1 MNPSDLRVIVTGAAG
16 GLGSYFCKALVE
28 AGAQVAAFDV
38 QRDGLA
44 QLARDCRSLAGKLHT
59 FEVDVARAADVAER
73 VEQAA
78 RDLGGLNALV
88 NNAGIARDGQLVKV
102 DDRRGDILKM
112 PREQWQK
119 VIDINLTA
127 PFYLARE
134 VAAHLIEHRVRPGLI
149 VNITSISRHGIA
161 GQANYSAAKAGLTVS
176 TRVWAQELAPF
187 GIRVAAIAPGFIR
200 TSFVNAMD
208 PATRE
213 ATIGRIP
220 LGRLGE
226 PAEIYAAL
234 RFVID
239 CDYFTGRCLDVDG
252 GLGV

>member
-1 MNPSDLRVIVTGAAG
+1 MKPSDLRVIVTGAAG
-16 GLGSYFCKALVE
+16 GLGSYFCTALAE

-44 QLARDCRSLAGKLHT
+44 RLARDTGGLAGKLHPY
-59 FEVDVARAADVAER
+59 EVDVARPADVAEC

-78 RDLGGLNALV
+78 RDMGGLNALI
-88 NNAGIARDGQLVKV
+88 NNAGIARDGHLVKV
-102 DDRRGDILKM
+102 DDRRSDILKM

-119 VIDINLTA
+119 VIDIDLTA
-127 PFYLARE
+127 PFFLARE
-134 VAAHLIEHRVRPGLI
+134 VAAHLIEHGVRPGLI
-149 VNITSISRHGIA
+149 VNITSISRHGIV

-176 TRVWAQELAPF
+176 TRVWAQELASF

-200 TSFVNAMD
+200 TSFVSAMD
-208 PATRE
+208 PRALE

-234 RFVID
+234 RFLIE